1 MKKFL
6 LILSLLLCVQQMP
19 AQEVTPV
26 DDNPYTFKGIPI
38 EGNVNQFIA
47 KLEKQGYTVMD
58 MDSPNTAFANKILL
72 GKFFAQDVAILLA
85 IDSNKNVTSVSV
97 NFHTDKN
104 YTPTDDR
111 INTYNSVRNGLITKY
126 SDTGMWIIDDSRDTK
141 DKSLNDITYE
151 LVVKGIQYNLNI
163 YKKGVEYPYIMLSLS
178 KDASILM
185 YTNPKSFESLANSI
199 FNDL

>member
-6 LILSLLLCVQQMP
+6 LILSLLCVQQIY
-19 AQEVTPV
+19 AQEETPTE
-26 DDNPYTFKGIPI
+26 DNPYTFKGIPI

-58 MDSPNTAFANKILL
+58 IDSPNTTFANKILL
-72 GKFFAQDVAILLA
+72 GKFFARDVAILLA
-85 IDSNKNVTSVSV
+85 IDSNKNVTSVTV
-97 NFHTDKN
+97 NFHADEN

-111 INTYNSVRNGLITKY
+111 INTYKSVRNGLITKY
-126 SDTGMWIIDDSRDTK
+126 SNTQIWTIEDALDIK

-151 LVVKGIQYNLNI
+151 LVVKGIQYILNI
-163 YKKGVEYPYIMLSLS
+163 YKKGVEYPYITLSLS
-178 KDASILM
+178 KDATILM
-185 YTNPKSFESLANSI
+185 YINSKSFESLANSF